1 MVVASPDETEEIERA
16 GRKDEL
22 RRSVVMRRV
31 LRDPV
36 AIEGCGAWLQRC
48 LSSNAKERDLASAQC
63 VFALLSSLGEAEGDG
78 YDGDAR
84 RGLVG
89 ALDLVFDD
97 LVKRFWRGGVHQ
109 TSG

>member
-1 MVVASPDETEEIERA
+1 MVVASLDETEEIERA

-31 LRDPV
+31 LRHPL

-48 LSSNAKERDLASAQC
+48 LSSEERDLASAQC
-63 VFALLSSLGEAEGDG
+63 VFALLSSLGEADGDG